1 MKWYITAMV
10 AMLVTSAGC
19 GGEAVDP
26 GEIEDTAVAPA
37 AVETVKEPAAP
48 GMGKKG
54 RDYGTGPVAT
64 PVGAMFSTKE
74 RIAYDIQ
81 IPHALDLYKASH
93 GNYPKTHEEFIAE
106 IIEAGGIKLPEL
118 PQGQR
123 YVYDPET
130 HTLMIEHPVRQDSS
144 P

>member
-1 MKWYITAMV
+1 MKWYMTAMV
-10 AMLVTSAGC
+10 AMLVASAGC

-26 GEIEDTAVAPA
+26 SEIEDTTVAPA
-37 AVETVKEPAAP
+37 VVETVKEPAAP

-81 IPHALDLYKASH
+81 IPHGLELYKASH
-93 GNYPKTHEEFIAE
+93 GDYPKTHEEFITE
-106 IIEAGGIKLPEL
+106 IVEAGGIKLPEL
-118 PQGQR
+118 PQGHR

-130 HTLMIEHPVRQDSS
+130 HTLMIEQPVRQDSS

>member
-1 MKWYITAMV
+1 MKWYMTTMA
-10 AMLVTSAGC
+10 AMLVASAGC

-26 GEIEDTAVAPA
+26 SETGDTTVAPA
-37 AVETVKEPAAP
+37 VVETVREPAAP

-64 PVGAMFSTKE
+64 PVGTLFYAKE
-74 RIAYDIQ
+74 KITYDQ
-81 IPHALDLYKASH
+81 IRRGLDLYKASH
-93 GNYPKTHEEFIAE
+93 EDYPKTHEEFMAE
-106 IIEAGGIKLPEL
+106 IVEAGGIKLPEL

>member
-1 MKWYITAMV
+1 MKWYMAATV
-10 AMLVTSAGC
+10 AMLIASAGC
-19 GGEAVDP
+19 GGEADDP
-26 GEIEDTAVAPA
+26 SEVEDTTAPPAV
-37 AVETVKEPAAP
+37 VETVREPAAP
-48 GMGKKG
+48 GMGEKG

-64 PVGAMFSTKE
+64 PVGALFSTKE
-74 RIAYDIQ
+74 KLAYEIQ
-81 IPHALDLYKASH
+81 IPHTLEIYKASH
-93 GNYPKTHEEFIAE
+93 GDYPKTHEEFIKE